1 MALKKRLVSCV
12 FLVGNS
18 LFVVGSSPIGA
29 QSKDRTM
36 KGSYEEIT
44 RFRVTSHFSV
54 DTIRSFGF
62 DSTLELYQVNKD
74 AEDELF
80 GIIGLN
86 ECDEGKE
93 ISFDAERG
101 HSYYVIATNSEGEQ
115 FVSNT
120 YDVPAENTVKVNI
133 LTPTIKGYKPNPF
146 RPDEIAYL
154 DISMNYSDDSS
165 EEVLYVY
172 QVNEETGEIIPVFS
186 LTFPPS
192 RWDGYTVMR
201 GYSYFVTSGTYDG
214 EESLPSDLIYIP

>member
-1 MALKKRLVSCV
+1 MALKKRLVGCV

-18 LFVVGSSPIGA
+18 FLVGGGSPVGV

-36 KGSYEEIT
+36 KDSYAEIT
-44 RFRVTSHFSV
+44 SFRVTSHFSV
-54 DTIRSFGF
+54 DMIRSFGS
-62 DSTLELYQVNKD
+62 STLELYQVNED
-74 AEDELF
+74 TEDELF

-86 ECDEGKE
+86 ECDEVKE

-133 LTPTIKGYKPNPF
+133 LTPTIEGYKPNPF

-165 EEVLYVY
+165 EEVLYVF
-172 QVNEETGEIIPVFS
+172 QVNEETEEIIPVFS

-192 RWDGYTVMR
+192 KWDGYTVMR

-214 EESLPSDLIYIP
+214 EKSLPSDLFYIPK